1 MEDDPAELLVVVD
14 AADRVLE
21 HRRRAEVHADRSL
34 LHRSLCVVVETLGGT
49 LWQRRGF
56 GKDTDPGSWD
66 MACTGHVGARD
77 PDVETAVQRELRE
90 ELGIAGDPV
99 LVGRLIVELP
109 EERELVAV
117 YRLWHPGPFV
127 VAPPE
132 VAGLVVYP
140 PGTRPEPLSPWSLK
154 VLEWLDTQPDTAPA
168 KRGGGSLDRPS

>member
-14 AADRVLE
+14 ADDRVLE
-21 HRRRAEVHADRSL
+21 HRRRAEVHADRTL
-34 LHRSLCVVVETLGGT
+34 LHRSVAVLVDTVGGT

-56 GKDTDPGSWD
+56 AKDTDPGAWD
-66 MACTGHVGARD
+66 LACTGHVSAGDA
-77 PDVETAVQRELRE
+77 DVETAIRRELEE
-90 ELGIAGDPV
+90 ELGIAGEPV
-99 LVGRLIVELP
+99 LVGRLLVELP

-140 PGTRPEPLSPWSLK
+140 AGTRPEPLSPWSTK
-154 VLEWLDTQPDTAPA
+154 VLEWLAERPDMAPA
-168 KRGGGSLDRPS
+168 ERGGEGR